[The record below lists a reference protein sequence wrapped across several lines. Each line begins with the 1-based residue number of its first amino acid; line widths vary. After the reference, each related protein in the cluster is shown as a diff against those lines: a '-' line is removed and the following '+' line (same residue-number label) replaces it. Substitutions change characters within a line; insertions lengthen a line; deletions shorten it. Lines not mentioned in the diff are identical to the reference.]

1 MTLNDLEPRKIGG
14 SSVVLRFSAAV
25 HTSRVN
31 CDEMAWDKQ
40 RQSAN
45 RNC

>member
-1 MTLNDLEPRKIGG
+1 
-14 SSVVLRFSAAV
+14 VLVIFLQCLAAV

-31 CDEMAWDKQ
+31 CEEITEDKP
-40 RQSAN
+40 RQCAN